1 MADIP
6 RYITASR
13 LYDYFQC
20 PHKVWRDIY
29 GPQNEKNKEINP
41 FVQLLWD
48 RGVLHEEN
56 IIESMGTAVLKIK
69 GANRQEEFEQTMA
82 ALKSDTPLIYQGV
95 LIHGNNMGIP
105 DLLRRNPDGSYT
117 PVDIKSGAGREGV
130 DEKEGDPGSLKEH
143 YAAQLCHY
151 TRLLQLLGFRTND
164 TAYILDI
171 SSTEVPYP
179 LNNRV
184 SKTDDRTWW
193 QFYDQTVREVEAL
206 MKDEDRNYPAIS
218 SSCGLCPW
226 NDSCRKWAKESEDPT
241 LLFYVGRNARDRLAR
256 DLGITTVEGI
266 IDVDVEAAMERKEAE
281 KKGNNKDFL
290 NMIKD
295 TTLNKMKRRARI
307 MLRDQRP
314 VALERFDFPKKK
326 YELYFDIEDD
336 PTQDFVYMHGLWI
349 VEEGKEGYYKAF
361 TARDISDDAEK
372 QAWKE
377 FWDFIDSLPQGE
389 FSLYYYSAHEKSTY
403 KRMAKRYPDIK
414 SEEDVVSFF
423 GRPNIIDLYFGV
435 VFGKTDWPVGSYGI
449 KAIATFLGFKW
460 EDETPSGALSIKWFN
475 EYIRTKDQPILER
488 ILIYNKNDCQATQVV
503 KEAVEKMMREL
514 P

>member
-1 MADIP
+1 MADTP

-13 LYDYFQC
+13 LYDYLQC
-20 PHKVWRDIY
+20 PHRVWRDIY
-29 GPQNEKNKEINP
+29 GPQNEKSTEVNP
-41 FVQLLWD
+41 FVKLLWD
-48 RGVLHEEN
+48 RGVQHEKD
-56 IIESMGTAVLKIK
+56 VIK
-69 GANRQEEFEQTMA
+69 GFEVLDIATFPQDQRFDETMKA
-82 ALKSDTPLIYQGV
+82 MEAEVPLLYQGV
-95 LIHGNNMGIP
+95 LIHGDNMGIP

-179 LNNRV
+179 LDNRV
-184 SKTDDRTWW
+184 SKTDERTWW

-206 MKDEDRNYPAIS
+206 MKGEDRNYPAIS
-218 SSCGLCPW
+218 STCGLCPW

-241 LLFYVGRNARDRLAR
+241 LLFSVGRNARDRLAR

-266 IDVDVEAAMERKEAE
+266 IDVDVEAAMEQKKAE
-281 KKGNNKDFL
+281 KKDGNKDFL
-290 NMIKD
+290 YMISD
-295 TTLNKMKRRARI
+295 NTLEKAKRRARI

>member
-1 MADIP
+1 MADTP

-29 GPQNEKNKEINP
+29 GPEDEKSKEVNP
-41 FVQLLWD
+41 FVKLLWE
-48 RGVLHEEN
+48 RGVTHEKDVIKGMEALDIGNGTHEE
-56 IIESMGTAVLKIK
+56 
-69 GANRQEEFEQTMA
+69 RFERTME
-82 ALKSDTPLIYQGV
+82 ALKEGVPLIYQGV
-95 LIHGNNMGIP
+95 LVHENNMGIP
-105 DLLRRNPDGSYT
+105 DLLRKNPDGSYT

-130 DEKEGDPGSLKEH
+130 DEDEGDPGSLKEH

-151 TRLLQLLGFRTND
+151 TKLLQLLGFRTHD

-171 SSTEVPYP
+171 SKTEVPYP
-179 LNNRV
+179 LNGRIGG
-184 SKTDDRTWW
+184 KDDRTWW

-206 MKDEDRNYPAIS
+206 MKGEDRNYPAIS

-226 NDSCRKWAKESEDPT
+226 YDSCKKWATESKDPT

-256 DLGITTVEGI
+256 DLGITTVEGL

-281 KKGNNKDFL
+281 KEGNNKDFL
-290 NMIKD
+290 YMISD
-295 TTLNKMKRRARI
+295 NTLEKAKRRARI
-307 MLRDQRP
+307 MLRDKRP
-314 VALERFDFPKKK
+314 VALERFDFPKRK

-349 VEEGKEGYYKAF
+349 KEEGKEGYYKAF
-361 TARDISDDAEK
+361 TAKNISDEAEK

-377 FWDFIDSLPQGE
+377 FWQYIDGLPQGE
-389 FSLYYYSAHEKSTY
+389 FSIYYYSAHEKSTY

-414 SEEDVVSFF
+414 TEEQLIAFF
-423 GRPNIIDLYFGV
+423 GRPNVIDLYFQV

-460 EDETPSGALSIKWFN
+460 EDETPSGALSIQWFN
-475 EYIRTKDQPILER
+475 EYIRTKDKTILER